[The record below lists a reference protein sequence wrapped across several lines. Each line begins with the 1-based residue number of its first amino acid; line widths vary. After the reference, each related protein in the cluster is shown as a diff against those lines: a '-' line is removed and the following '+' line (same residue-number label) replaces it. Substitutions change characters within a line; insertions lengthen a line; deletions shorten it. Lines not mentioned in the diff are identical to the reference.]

1 MGIVSIVISFLAFV
15 AVLLAFAMQQK
26 RRYSGVEYLLVFTS
40 AAGLII
46 YGYGFYLVDQNIIM
60 TVIKTVLATFNM
72 FLGGDSYNEIKSAW
86 FMKYQVLI
94 CLFWIIHITAL
105 FVTANAVLATI
116 GLKALRHIRKIMTW
130 LSDEVTLIYG
140 ANIQNLQFAKRIKGN
155 IVIVDDKI
163 SEDDRVMIEA
173 NGWLAISRDREK
185 IVGGII
191 TKINAIKLY
200 CLRDEEELN
209 TEFANKFLDLISNE
223 RNENKIGKVS
233 VTILANMA
241 MVDGAEFQKRS
252 EKEGYDS
259 VLIVDRAYLV
269 AKTLADYFPPCKTI
283 EFREGC
289 IAAQDFR
296 VALIGFGKIGQEL
309 LKRLYVNGQF
319 IGSCFKAMIFDQDYE
334 KRVAFL
340 KEMNPGMFD
349 NFLNPEINGFAI
361 DAEGIEFYRKL
372 KELRPNYVC
381 VSTGDSS
388 RNRRICNEVM
398 SYFRRNEISAHVCEC
413 TYDCVVVHSVDGTVE
428 KKNTFVVDMLE
439 IGRIDSIAMELNYAY
454 LSDQDKENKTKE
466 EAWEEL
472 SYFNKMSCRS
482 AADFIPTIKYVISQN
497 AGIWDLG
504 PLSKMEHL
512 RWCAF
517 YFVNG
522 YRTMGEEEFNDRAIK
537 YINGDSG
544 YDFKFHKDEYNH
556 FVHACLIP
564 WEDLPELDAKQNA
577 VFEKKGE
584 NRKVNYR
591 ENDRK
596 NVEMIKS
603 IVERRENNENAL
615 LN

>member
-26 RRYSGVEYLLVFTS
+26 RGYSGVEYLLVLTS

-185 IVGGII
+185 IVGRII
-191 TKINAIKLY
+191 TKINTIKLY
-200 CLRDEEELN
+200 CLRSEEELN
-209 TEFANKFLDLISNE
+209 IDFANKFLELISDE
-223 RNENKIGKVS
+223 RNKVGKIS

-241 MVDGAEFQKRS
+241 MVDGAEFQKGS
-252 EKEGYDS
+252 DKEGYDS
-259 VLIVDRAYLV
+259 VLIVDREYLV

-283 EFREGC
+283 KFRQGC
-289 IAAQDFR
+289 IAEHDFR

-309 LKRLYVNGQF
+309 LKMLYINGQF
-319 IGSCFKAMIFDQDYE
+319 IGSSFKAMIFDQDYE
-334 KRVAFL
+334 KRVGFL

-349 NFLNPEINGFAI
+349 NFLHPEINGVAI
-361 DAEGIEFYRKL
+361 DAEGIEFYQKL
-372 KELRPNYVC
+372 KELHPDYVC
-381 VSTGDSS
+381 VAAGDSS

-398 SYFRRNEISAHVCEC
+398 SFLRRNEINAYVCEC
-413 TYDCVVVHSVDGTVE
+413 TYDCVAVHSVDGKVE

-439 IGRIDSIAMELNYAY
+439 IDHIDSIAMELNYAY
-454 LSDQDKENKTKE
+454 LSDQDKKNKTKE
-466 EAWEEL
+466 ETWVEL

-482 AADFIPTIKYVISQN
+482 AADFIPTLKHVVSQN
-497 AGIWDLG
+497 TGIWDLEQ
-504 PLSKMEHL
+504 LSKMEHL

-522 YRTMGEEEFNDRAIK
+522 YRTMSEEEFNDRATK
-537 YINGDSG
+537 YINEENG

-556 FVHACLIP
+556 LVHACLIS

-577 VFEKKGE
+577 VFRRRGYDK
-584 NRKVNYR
+584 RVNYR
-591 ENDRK
+591 NSDRS
-596 NVEMIKS
+596 NVEVIKS
-603 IVERRENNENAL
+603 IVERTEKNEIML
-615 LN
+615 LNDD